1 VCQIKRELTKIQI
14 LPQNASNV
22 FEGQAK
28 VPAVTKI
35 IRFMA
40 VEVDLFLVQADNALL
55 VAAVWKSRLLCS
67 QTVGVMY

>member
-14 LPQNASNV
+14 LLQNASNL
-22 FEGQAK
+22 FEGQEK
-28 VPAVTKI
+28 VPAVTKR

-40 VEVDLFLVQADNALL
+40 VEVDLVLVQTDSALL

-67 QTVGVMY
+67 QTVRVMC